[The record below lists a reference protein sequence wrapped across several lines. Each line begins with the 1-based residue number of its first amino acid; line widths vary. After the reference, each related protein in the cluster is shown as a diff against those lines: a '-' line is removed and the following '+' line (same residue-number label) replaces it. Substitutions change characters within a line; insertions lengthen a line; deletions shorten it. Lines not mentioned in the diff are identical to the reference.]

1 MLCSGTSKSCAD
13 LSIGLPLIGN
23 LREIPKGFLWYRYT
37 EWCKKYG
44 PLVRFNIAG
53 RDHVIVNTEK
63 IANDLMRER
72 GSIYSSR
79 PQIPMAAQLLSQNLR
94 PVLLPY
100 GDTWRNGRKL
110 MHHLAMPTAAKKYAP
125 IQEQESIRVL
135 HELLHDTRSY
145 EQWFERYAAGLIMQ
159 LAFGQKI
166 ITGQEEPIRRIYTV
180 LTHLSRL
187 SAPAGYLVNVFPILL
202 HLPSW
207 LAPFKREA
215 AKLHAEEL
223 DLFSSLVKE
232 VETRRN
238 EGDPRAENTFTSKWL
253 EDKPS
258 YGLTDPEAYYV
269 LGTLFEAGAG
279 TTAAAMESFVLAM
292 VLYPDKFQKL
302 KDEVDTVVGA
312 DRLPTFEDFPNLP
325 YMRACVK
332 ETLRWRPV
340 TPTNIPHE
348 LTRDDVYDGYSLE
361 QGTVIQVN
369 QWVRPH
375 HPSLS
380 TNVFPTKPL
389 PKLCPSRWLTE
400 MHSWNVLWRTI
411 H

>member
-1 MLCSGTSKSCAD
+1 
-13 LSIGLPLIGN
+13 
-23 LREIPKGFLWYRYT
+23 
-37 EWCKKYG
+37 
-44 PLVRFNIAG
+44 
-53 RDHVIVNTEK
+53 
-63 IANDLMRER
+63 MRER
-72 GSIYSSR
+72 GNIYSSR
-79 PQIPMAAQLLSQNLR
+79 PQIPMAAQLLSQNMR

-110 MHHLAMPTAAKKYAP
+110 MHHLAMPAVARKYEP

-135 HELLHDTRSY
+135 HELLHDSAKY

-166 ITGQEEPIRRIYTV
+166 ITGKEEPVRRIYTI
-180 LTHLSRL
+180 LDHLSRL
-187 SAPAGYLVNVFPILL
+187 SEPAGYLVNVFPILL
-202 HLPSW
+202 RLPSW
-207 LAPFKREA
+207 LAPFKKEA
-215 AKLHAEEL
+215 ARLHAEEL
-223 DLFSSLVKE
+223 NLFSSLVQE
-232 VETRRN
+232 VEVRRSK
-238 EGDPRAENTFTSKWL
+238 GDPHAENTFTSKWL
-253 EDKPS
+253 EDKPA

-279 TTAAAMESFVLAM
+279 TTAAAMMSFVLAM

-302 KDEVDTVVGA
+302 KGELDTVVGST
-312 DRLPTFEDFPNLP
+312 RLPTFEDFADLP

-348 LTRDDVYDGYSLE
+348 LTRDDVYEGYLIK

-369 QWVRPH
+369 QWVSALYPV
-375 HPSLS
+375 PSRM
-380 TNVFPTKPL
+380 VFPTNAV
-389 PKLCPSRWLTE
+389 SNTSLT
-400 MHSWNVLWRTI
+400 SVFCITI